1 MATKQSAKYV
11 VDCHL
16 LVQAE
21 TYTGSDIHEVR
32 SVLAAYK
39 WNVESANRG
48 VQRAVKQIAD
58 AERRLRAM
66 LAKAKKL

>member
-1 MATKQSAKYV
+1 MVVKQRVKYV
-11 VDCHL
+11 VDPFL

-21 TYTGSDIHEVR
+21 TYSGSDIHNVR

-48 VQRAVKQIAD
+48 VQNAVNQIEVV
-58 AERRLRAM
+58 ER
-66 LAKAKKL
+66 KL